1 MGSEQPGV
9 VAVTPFLLD
18 THSIK
23 QRQNAPDARVGRT
36 MRRTPAEQEAVLST
50 LKLKLLKVL
59 RWAREHGYPW
69 DKQDLECA
77 SGHHP
82 ETQAWVRA
90 QPE

>member
-1 MGSEQPGV
+1 MLE
-9 VAVTPFLLD
+9 
-18 THSIK
+18 THAIK
-23 QRQNAPDARVGRT
+23 QHNNAPDARVGRT

-59 RWAREHGYPW
+59 RWAREPGCPW
-69 DKQDLECA
+69 DKQDFECA